1 MGHDRPE
8 PGGGMTRPNPW
19 LDRRVLNY
27 AHRGGA
33 LEAPSSTIYAMRQAL
48 AHGADALELDVHATA
63 DGHLVCSHDATVDRT
78 TNGSGAV
85 ADLSLGQLKALDP
98 AWWFVP
104 GEEAVTGLPDD
115 AYILRGQ
122 AVTEPELQIPT
133 LDEVLDAFPGVF
145 LNLDIKA
152 TAPEAVPY
160 EKDLA
165 EALARAGRTGDV
177 IVASF
182 NDLATREFSKFAPE
196 VATSAG
202 TMGVAQFW
210 RAVRDGEMPPALN
223 HAALQIPVDFSGQVV
238 IDEPFVRAA
247 HAAGMAVHAW
257 TINDAAE
264 VERLVGLGVDG
275 IMSDRPSMVTEVLAS
290 AGAAYRPGS

>member
-1 MGHDRPE
+1 MVPRETQPA
-8 PGGGMTRPNPW
+8 PGGGVSRPNPW
-19 LDRRVLNY
+19 LARRVLNY

-33 LEAPSSTIYAMRQAL
+33 REAPSSTIYAMRHAL
-48 AHGADALELDVHATA
+48 THGADGLEMDVHATA

-85 ADLSLGQLKALDP
+85 AELSLAQLKALDP

-104 GEEAVTGLPDD
+104 GKEAVMGLSED
-115 AYILRGQ
+115 AYPLRGRV
-122 AVTEPELQIPT
+122 ATEPELEIPT
-133 LDEVLDAFPGVF
+133 LDEVLAAFPDVF

-152 TAPEAVPY
+152 TAPEVAPY
-160 EKDLA
+160 E
-165 EALARAGRTGDV
+165 EALARALARFGRSDDV

-182 NDLATREFSKFAPE
+182 NDLATQAFSQFAPE

-210 RAVRDGEMPPALN
+210 RAVRDGEDPPALG
-223 HAALQIPVDFSGQVV
+223 HAALQVPVEFSGQAI
-238 IDEPFVRAA
+238 IDARFVAAA
-247 HAAGMAVHAW
+247 HGAGMAVHAW
-257 TINDAAE
+257 TVDDGAE

-275 IMSDRPSMVTEVLAS
+275 IISDLPSVVTAALARLG
-290 AGAAYRPGS
+290 AGYGR